1 MDHRPRRARRI
12 GAAIFVA
19 GLLASALLGMR
30 TYRSYSLM
38 RSAQES
44 GAPATSSI
52 RPWMTLD
59 YVSAN
64 FQVPDSVL
72 LDSLGLPPATDT
84 HTSVKEL
91 AERKGES
98 PLDYVRR
105 VQRTI
110 ARAAS
115 RVSSGEGANGSEQ
128 LGTLSDESLSGV
140 LTYGY
145 SALGLTV
152 LLGSIGVPVPDG
164 LATAVAGSLIAHRRM
179 QWAAAAFVVL
189 SASVLGDAIAYLLG
203 RLLGRGLLE
212 RHGQWLGYTPERATR
227 VRRLFERWGGW
238 AVLIT
243 RTFASYL
250 SSVASVL
257 AGTTRYALPPYFA
270 FTVAGRVTWTTAYLG
285 LGYAVGA
292 DLQAATDF
300 LTNLS
305 GLLIALAVLAA
316 SGWIAF
322 GPAPA
327 PTSSTP

>member
-1 MDHRPRRARRI
+1 MERRPRRARRI
-12 GAAIFVA
+12 AAAVFVA
-19 GLLASALLGMR
+19 GMLASVLLGMR
-30 TYRSYSLM
+30 TYQSYLLM
-38 RSAQES
+38 RSAQAA

-59 YVSAN
+59 YISTN

-72 LDSLGLPPATDT
+72 LNGLALPPATDM
-84 HTSVKEL
+84 HTSLKNL
-91 AERKGES
+91 AEREGEA

-105 VQRTI
+105 VQKAI
-110 ARAAS
+110 AQVEPRL
-115 RVSSGEGANGSEQ
+115 SSGEEANGSAGLST
-128 LGTLSDESLSGV
+128 LGDESLSAV

-164 LATAVAGSLIAHRRM
+164 LATAVAGSLAAHQQM
-179 QWAAAAFVVL
+179 EWAAAALVVL

-203 RLLGRGLLE
+203 RLLGRGVLE
-212 RHGQWLGYTPERATR
+212 RHGQWFGYTPERATR

-257 AGTTRYALPPYFA
+257 AGASRYALAPYFA
-270 FTVAGRVTWTTAYLG
+270 FTVVGRVTWTTAYLG

-292 DLQAATDF
+292 DLQAATNF
-300 LTNLS
+300 LANLS

-316 SGWIAF
+316 SGWVAF

-327 PTSSTP
+327 LTGSTP